1 MFRRTFSHGVMLL
14 CIVESAC
21 PFTVTIPNAVLIS
34 PQRPYPVR
42 EAAGSAEAAL
52 PRRSNTALN
61 LSGDRE
67 YSREI
72 RLREEAESP
81 FRKVRL
87 FLYAAI
93 LGGAF
98 TSLAVS
104 TARIAAGM
112 SGINTDL
119 LEQSAINAGVDVAG
133 IVLFGFLFKRDV
145 DAQESRLKRAAKG
158 AEFAKLTI
166 RGSPVLLEGAVGAA
180 SGQLAGKA
188 AMTAPLSSLRRG
200 RGVDKRVVI
209 ASAGKDKIKEVLEDT
224 CNLAESLMLNDLVVV
239 PVVYPQGT
247 APLGLDIELLEQ
259 DCVALPAGGN
269 WRSIINDE
277 ASEAISQGV
286 DIENEGFSIVLKKN
300 GRVGQRTKG
309 IYLGRMVG
317 EVTERRAAGM
327 DVSNI

>member
-1 MFRRTFSHGVMLL
+1 MNVLVFFSALLLSCSVELAHSFSSTSLRNQYRCALHRKSVARTVAVFL
-14 CIVESAC
+14 
-21 PFTVTIPNAVLIS
+21 PQQTVTTSL
-34 PQRPYPVR
+34 Y
-42 EAAGSAEAAL
+42 
-52 PRRSNTALN
+52 
-61 LSGDRE
+61 LSKDRE

-81 FRKVRL
+81 FRKVRF

-104 TARIAAGM
+104 IARIAAGL
-112 SGINTDL
+112 SGVNTGL
-119 LEQSAINAGVDVAG
+119 LEESTTNAAIDIGG
-133 IVLFGFLFKRDV
+133 IALFGFLFKRDA

-158 AEFAKLTI
+158 AEFAKLAI
-166 RGSPVLLEGAVGAA
+166 RGSPALLDGAEGAA
-180 SGQLAGKA
+180 SGQLAGK
-188 AMTAPLSSLRRG
+188 TAVTATLSSLRRG

-209 ASAGKDKIKEVLEDT
+209 AAAGKDTIREVLEEAA
-224 CNLAESLMLNDLVVV
+224 LAEPLVLNDLVIV

-247 APLGLDIELLEQ
+247 APLGLDVDLLEQ

-269 WRSIINDE
+269 WKAVINDE
-277 ASEAISQGV
+277 ASEAVRQGV
-286 DIENEGFSIVLKKN
+286 DITGEGFCIVLKKN

-309 IYLGRMVG
+309 IYLDRMVG
-317 EVTERRAAGM
+317 EVNERRAAGM